1 MGQDSLHQTEMA
13 FDALCAALDERHW
26 YYEKDKDNFRLN
38 VKANGQDLFM
48 ELDIC
53 CDRDKRIVTMI
64 SHLPFTVPE
73 ERRVEMAQAISYVNA
88 FLGEGSFDYHYKK
101 GLLFYR
107 MASSYRGSVL
117 SKLAFDR
124 MIMMSFLTV
133 DQYNDKLLLYSLGSI
148 SLSEFVKKIGT

>member
-1 MGQDSLHQTEMA
+1 MA
-13 FDALCAALDERHW
+13 FDTLCAALDERRW
-26 YYEKDKDNFRLN
+26 YYDKDKEQFKLN

-53 CDRDKRIVTMI
+53 CDRDKRIVTLI

-88 FLGEGSFDYHYKK
+88 YLGEGSFDYHYKK
-101 GLLFYR
+101 GLLCYR

-117 SKLAFDR
+117 SRAAFDR
-124 MIMMSFLTV
+124 MIMMSFSTV

-148 SLSEFVKKIGT
+148 SLGEFVKKIGT